1 MNLTSILASTPHA
14 STPLNEAYL
23 PVLVMLVIAIG
34 FAVVNLLLSWFLGRR
49 RPNTVKLE
57 PYECGVPTIG
67 SARSQFSV
75 RFYLVGLL
83 FVLFDMEIV
92 YIIAWALSMREN
104 AAVPGF
110 VPFAMV
116 LMGVYMIILFVGLL
130 YEWKKGA
137 LTWN

>member
-1 MNLTSILASTPHA
+1 MSPTSLLA

-34 FAVVNLLLSWFLGRR
+34 FAVVNLILSWVLGRR
-49 RPNTVKLE
+49 RPNPVKLE

-75 RFYLVGLL
+75 RFYMVGLL
-83 FVLFDMEIV
+83 FLLFDMEVV
-92 YIIAWALSMREN
+92 YIIAWALSMRAN
-104 AAVPGF
+104 AGVPGF
-110 VPFAMV
+110 VPFSMA
-116 LMGVYMIILFVGLL
+116 LMGIYMIILFVGLL